1 MNTDKFIQ
9 NSIEEPLI
17 QNSIED
23 PIIDWQK
30 IELDQIIKEWGYSS
44 KKLREYLNKYKDSK
58 EILNNK
64 DFSNKNGLNA
74 DIFLPYQRNRFWE
87 GADAISRLKLAVKA
101 EVVIIFSNTEK
112 DFKELKSIYVI
123 ECLRLWTRINS
134 RTTSLTKDQFRDLLN
149 DCYNEVMNDFDNQVE
164 YLQEK
169 QEKLKPKKDQV
180 LYHYTREDFE
190 PIRYFEKRKDA
201 YNYWIENIWPN
212 LLEDYKKKKLNEYM
226 TEYTNNYVEQFNK
239 RLSFEKAE
247 EVKKQYLVKLN
258 KIKINK
264 IKYRRFVSII
274 EKLKNGEL

>member
-1 MNTDKFIQ
+1 MNKDK
-9 NSIEEPLI
+9 LI

-212 LLEDYKKKKLNEYM
+212 LLEDYKRKKMAEYIK
-226 TEYTNNYVEQFNK
+226 EYSNTYFATYNK
-239 RLSFEKAE
+239 RLSYEDLTIAKE
-247 EVKKQYLVKLN
+247 RYQVKLD

-274 EKLKNGEL
+274 EKLKNG

>member
-1 MNTDKFIQ
+1 MNTDKPIQ
-9 NSIEEPLI
+9 NT
-17 QNSIED
+17 IED
-23 PIIDWQK
+23 SSINLRK
-30 IELDQIIKEWGYSS
+30 IELDQIFKEWGYSS
-44 KKLREYLNKYKDSK
+44 KKLRDYLNKDKDSK

-64 DFSNKNGLNA
+64 EYSKKADINA
-74 DIFLPYQRNRFWE
+74 DIFLPYLKNKFWE
-87 GADAISRLKLAVKA
+87 GSDAISRLKLAVKA
-101 EVVIIFSNTEK
+101 EVVIIFSNTELT
-112 DFKELKSIYVI
+112 ESEQTNIYLI

-134 RTTSLTKDQFRDLLN
+134 RTTSLTKDQFIYLLN
-149 DCYNEVMNDFDNQVE
+149 NCYNDVMNDFDNQVK
-164 YLQEK
+164 YLQDK

-190 PIRYFEKRKDA
+190 PIRYFEKSKDA

-212 LLEDYKKKKLNEYM
+212 LLDNYKQKKLNEYM
-226 TEYTNNYVEQFNK
+226 NEYTNNYVEQFNK

-274 EKLKNGEL
+274 EKLRNGEL